1 MVASSADWGSG
12 KNTADLIP
20 RVGRKTELLEK
31 EIAA

>member
-1 MVASSADWGSG
+1 MIASSGDWGSG
-12 KNTADLIP
+12 KNAADLIP

>member
-1 MVASSADWGSG
+1 MVATSNDWGSK
-12 KNTADLIP
+12 KNAADLIP

>member
-1 MVASSADWGSG
+1 MIASSGDWGSG
-12 KNTADLIP
+12 KNAADLIQ